1 MHLFL
6 LRELSVA
13 SWFTINLSYTKKY
26 WDYLLSL
33 LCKDGVTC
41 HILSFTWPTKAEGFL
56 CSSGK
61 LRPYIY
67 TRAPLTP
74 CMLKEMEISFITMFK
89 VTSQDTLDIKKK
101 KNNKEHR
108 YLIEQLFA
116 SNKQASNFSYTQ
128 IYTKDTVQQE
138 FGKCLVCWQI
148 LHFRYLIVWK
158 IYLLR
163 RKGDRK

>member
-1 MHLFL
+1 MHLSH
-6 LRELSVA
+6 LRELSVP

-33 LCKDGVTC
+33 LCKDCVTR

-74 CMLKEMEISFITMFK
+74 CMLKEIEISFITMFE
-89 VTSQDTLDIKKK
+89 VISQDTLDIKKNKPQRTQVSIWSK
-101 KNNKEHR
+101 KLFNKTSK
-108 YLIEQLFA
+108 QLFLH
-116 SNKQASNFSYTQ
+116 SN
-128 IYTKDTVQQE
+128 
-138 FGKCLVCWQI
+138 
-148 LHFRYLIVWK
+148 LHKGYSPARVW
-158 IYLLR
+158 
-163 RKGDRK
+163 